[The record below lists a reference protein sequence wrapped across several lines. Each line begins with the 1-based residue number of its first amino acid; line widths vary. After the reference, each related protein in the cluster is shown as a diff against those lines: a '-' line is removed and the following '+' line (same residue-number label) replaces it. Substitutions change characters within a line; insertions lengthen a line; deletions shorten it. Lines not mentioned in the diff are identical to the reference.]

1 MSGTVL
7 AMALRAEDWW
17 IMATAACC
25 CVACGVPGCF
35 LVLRRMSLV
44 GDAISHAVLPGLAVA
59 FIVTSSREV
68 GPMLVGALAVGLL
81 TTVLT
86 AAIARWGKVPEDAA
100 LGVVFT
106 TFFAVGVVLVTWVAG
121 QIDLDPGCVL
131 YGLIEF
137 TPFDTVVL
145 AGQELPRSFVWLA
158 TAALLN
164 CALIA
169 VFYKELKIVSFDP
182 YLATTMGISA
192 GVVHYA
198 LMTMVAA
205 TTVVSFEAVGSILV
219 VAMLIAPGATAQ
231 LLTDRLGRMLWIAA
245 GVGVVAAVVGYL
257 LALYWNTSVA
267 GMVSVVAGGEF
278 ALAVLLAP
286 RYGVASRLVHKTA
299 LAVRIFREDVLGM
312 LYRVHEAAASG
323 RAVRPVHTGDIARAV
338 GGGLVSRLALGSL
351 HRRGDVRMAPGGGL
365 ALTEPG
371 LARARQVVRSHRL
384 WESYLS
390 THLGLPLDHLHEPS
404 HRVEHFITPEMQAE
418 LIAQAE
424 PATDPHGKPIPP
436 GAI

>member
-1 MSGTVL
+1 MNGAVL
-7 AMALRAEDWW
+7 AMALGAQDWW

-25 CVACGVPGCF
+25 CIACGVPGCF

-59 FIVTSSREV
+59 FIVTNSREV
-68 GPMLVGALAVGLL
+68 GPMLVGALTVGLL

-86 AAIARWGKVPEDAA
+86 AAISRWGKVPEDAA

-106 TFFAVGVVLVTWVAG
+106 TLFAIGVVLVTWVAG
-121 QIDLDPGCVL
+121 RIDLDPGCVL

-137 TPFDTVVL
+137 APFDTVVL
-145 AGQELPRSFVWLA
+145 AGHELPRSFVWLA
-158 TAALLN
+158 ATVLVN

-245 GVGVVAAVVGYL
+245 GVGIVAAVAGYL

-278 ALAVLLAP
+278 ALAALLAP
-286 RYGVASRLVHKTA
+286 RYGMAGKVIHKTA

-312 LYRVHEAAASG
+312 LYRVHEAAAAG
-323 RAVRPVHTGDIARAV
+323 RPMRPVHTGDITKAV
-338 GGGLVSRLALGSL
+338 GGGLVSKLALSSLRRSGDMRVGS
-351 HRRGDVRMAPGGGL
+351 RGGL
-365 ALTEPG
+365 TLTEPG
-371 LARARQVVRSHRL
+371 MARARQVVRSHRL

-404 HRVEHFITPEMQAE
+404 HRVEHFITPAMQAE
-418 LIAQAE
+418 LSAHAQ

-436 GAI
+436 GTA